1 MSEVKKDKP
10 IRVVIADDH
19 AMVRDGLRRSL
30 EYAGMEIVGEAA
42 DGMEA
47 VALVR
52 KLDPDILLL
61 DLSMPKHDGF
71 EALRDLR
78 ADGHVRH
85 TRVIVLTAEASTN
98 DVAKALDLGARGLVL
113 KALAT
118 EKLVL
123 AIQTVMAG
131 GAWVGLG
138 PVKDLQTYLRTHL
151 PEKPS
156 GRADNYGLTKR
167 ELQIISGV
175 VSGRANKEIAQ
186 RFGIAEDTVKHHLSN
201 VFDKTGVSTRVEL
214 VVFAIKHNLPIDEL
228 D

>member
-1 MSEVKKDKP
+1 MAEVKKDKP

-30 EYAGMEIVGEAA
+30 EYAGLEIVGEAA

-47 VALVR
+47 VAQVR

-78 ADGHVRH
+78 ADGHARH
-85 TRVIVLTAEASTN
+85 TRVIVLTAEASTE

-118 EKLVL
+118 EKLLL
-123 AIQTVMAG
+123 AIQTVMDG
-131 GAWVGLG
+131 GAWVGAG
-138 PVKDLQTYLRTHL
+138 PVKDLQSYLRTHL
-151 PEKPS
+151 PVPS
-156 GRADNYGLTKR
+156 GRSDNYGLTKR

-175 VSGRANKEIAQ
+175 VSGRANKEIAE

-201 VFDKTGVSTRVEL
+201 IFDKTGVSTRVEL
-214 VVFAIKHNLPIDEL
+214 VVFAIKHSLPIDEL

>member
-1 MSEVKKDKP
+1 MSEVKKKP
-10 IRVVIADDH
+10 IHVVIADDH

-30 EYAGMEIVGEAA
+30 EYAGLEIVGEAA

-52 KLDPDILLL
+52 RLDPDILLL
-61 DLSMPKHDGF
+61 DLNMPKHDGF

-78 ADGHVRH
+78 ADGHH
-85 TRVIVLTAEASTN
+85 HNTRVIVLTAEASTE

-123 AIQTVMAG
+123 AIQAVMSG
-131 GAWVGLG
+131 GAWVGTT
-138 PVKDLQTYLRTHL
+138 PVKDLPSYLRTHI
-151 PEKPS
+151 PVKPS
-156 GRADNYGLTKR
+156 TRSDNFGLTKR
-167 ELQIISGV
+167 ELQIVSGV
-175 VSGRANKEIAQ
+175 VSGRANKEIAE

-201 VFDKTGVSTRVEL
+201 IFDKTGVSTRVEL
-214 VVFAIKHNLPIDEL
+214 VVFAIRHDLPIEEL